1 MRDKNKIRK
10 VWLGRDSRERA
21 VECSGERERNKMCGQ
36 WDIVAILKSSKNVK
50 VWTETTFHKAN
61 SIFSLI

>member
-1 MRDKNKIRK
+1 MSDKNKIRK

-21 VECSGERERNKMCGQ
+21 VDCSEESERNKMCGQ
-36 WDIVAILKSSKNVK
+36 WDIVAILKSSKNVN
-50 VWTETTFHKAN
+50 VWTEATFHKTN